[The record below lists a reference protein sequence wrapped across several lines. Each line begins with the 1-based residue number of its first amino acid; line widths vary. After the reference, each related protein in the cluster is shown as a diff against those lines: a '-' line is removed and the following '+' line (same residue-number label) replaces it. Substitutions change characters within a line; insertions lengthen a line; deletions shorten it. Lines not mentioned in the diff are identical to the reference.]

1 MYGMF
6 GAIRATQVSHE
17 ARTAAARSNVRAD
30 QATGAVRQLEDK
42 LDKLTLVCMSMWS
55 LLLERTDLTEQDL
68 MQRVKEIDMM
78 DGTPD
83 GKVTKTV
90 QKCGKCGRTM
100 SPKHNKC
107 LYCGASELKLSA
119 FDDVS

>member
-6 GAIRATQVSHE
+6 GAIRAQQAATSAE
-17 ARTAAARSNVRAD
+17 SAAARSKARAD
-30 QATGAVRQLEDK
+30 SVGLEIRALEEK
-42 LDKLTLVCMSMWS
+42 VDKLTLVCMSMWS

-68 MQRVKEIDMM
+68 MQRVKDIDLI
-78 DGTPD
+78 DGTED
-83 GKVTKTV
+83 GKVTKSV
-90 QKCGKCGRTM
+90 QKCAQCGRTM
-100 SPKHNKC
+100 SPRHNKC